1 MEIKIDAMQ
10 DTVKKLLKD
19 FGTEAEDAVEEA
31 ASETAKNAKKELK
44 ANSPRGSGAG
54 DHYADGW
61 SYGVEKSRV
70 GVTQVRVYNGRKPGL
85 THLLENGHATKNGT
99 GRSYPDTPAH
109 PHIAEVNE
117 KAQTDFVDLIEQKLD
132 F

>member
-1 MEIKIDAMQ
+1 MEIRIDAMQ

-44 ANSPRGSGAG
+44 ANSPRRSRAG

-61 SYGVEKSRV
+61 SYRVEKSRV

-117 KAQTDFVDLIEQKLD
+117 KAQTDFVDLIEQKLG